1 MKQEYLNIRFQ
12 GKFDFEFM
20 FKYWLRNGGA
30 RIPPQQFVQI
40 LQTARMV
47 DIFDHLDKVFEVSV
61 LLDQSGKQIKVI
73 G

>member
-1 MKQEYLNIRFQ
+1 MKQEYLKMRLE

-20 FKYWLRNGGA
+20 FKYWLRNGGS

-40 LQTARMV
+40 LHTARMI

>member
-1 MKQEYLNIRFQ
+1 MKQEYLNMRFQ

-20 FKYWLRNGGA
+20 FKYWLRNGGS

-40 LQTARMV
+40 LQTARML

-61 LLDQSGKQIKVI
+61 LLDQNGKQIKVI